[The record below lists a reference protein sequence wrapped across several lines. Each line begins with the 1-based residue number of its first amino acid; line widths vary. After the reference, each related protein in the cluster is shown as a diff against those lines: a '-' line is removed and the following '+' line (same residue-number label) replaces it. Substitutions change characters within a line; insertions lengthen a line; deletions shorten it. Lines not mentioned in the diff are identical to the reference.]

1 MSDGGVLQRPAPPAS
16 ARPVPPMPP
25 VDVRGARRAARLERL
40 GERAAWV
47 YTGLVF
53 AFLFLPILFVVV
65 YSFNAGRHVT
75 ELTGFS
81 AQWYGSAW
89 SDRFLMNAL
98 RNSLTI
104 ATTTAML
111 ATVMGTASAIAMDRL
126 RPRLRWLL
134 ELLTYVAIIVP
145 GIVIGIA
152 TLIFLVTAFEW
163 LNPWLAYLTGGS
175 APNLGLGSASIIAA
189 HTLFTMAIVNVL
201 VRTRMRG
208 MDRSLIEASEDL
220 YATPWRTF
228 RQVTFP
234 QLLPAVVSGAL
245 LAFTFSFDDFI
256 IAFFTSGQDQTVP
269 IYLFASIRRGVSPE
283 VNAIATVLLTV
294 TILAMVTAGVVYRR
308 GQRRSG
314 PSAVTAGDA
323 AISGVAMAPPS
334 AAAPADGS
342 SAS

>member
-1 MSDGGVLQRPAPPAS
+1 M
-16 ARPVPPMPP
+16 
-25 VDVRGARRAARLERL
+25 
-40 GERAAWV
+40 
-47 YTGLVF
+47 
-53 AFLFLPILFVVV
+53 

-81 AQWYGSAW
+81 TQWYASAW
-89 SDRFLMNAL
+89 SDRFLMTAL

-104 ATTTAML
+104 AAITAVL
-111 ATVMGTASAIAMDRL
+111 ATLMGTASALAMDRL
-126 RPRLRWLL
+126 RPRVRWLI

-152 TLIFLVTAFEW
+152 TLIFIVTAFDW
-163 LNPWLAYLTGGS
+163 LNPWLAFLTGGA
-175 APNLGLGSASIIAA
+175 APQLGLGAASVIAA

-228 RQVTFP
+228 VQVTFP
-234 QLLPAVVSGAL
+234 QLVPAVVAGAL

-283 VNAIATVLLTV
+283 VNAIATVLLAV
-294 TILAMVTAGVVYRR
+294 TILSMLLAGLVYRR

-314 PSAVTAGDA
+314 PP
-323 AISGVAMAPPS
+323 MS
-334 AAAPADGS
+334 AAPGS
-342 SAS
+342 EAAST

>member
-1 MSDGGVLQRPAPPAS
+1 MTAQASVPAPGSAPVHAQAPGPAP
-16 ARPVPPMPP
+16 ALL
-25 VDVRGARRAARLERL
+25 VDVRAGKRAARIERL
-40 GERAAWV
+40 GERLVFA

-53 AFLFLPILFVVV
+53 AFLFLPIIIVVV

-81 AQWYGSAW
+81 TQWYASAW

-104 ATTTAML
+104 AAITAVL
-111 ATVMGTASAIAMDRL
+111 ATLLGTASALAMDRL
-126 RPRLRWLL
+126 GPRARNVF

-152 TLIFLVTAFEW
+152 TLIFIVTALDW
-163 LNPWLAYLTGGS
+163 LNPWLAFLAGGA
-175 APNLGLGSASIIAA
+175 APELGLGAGSVIAA

-208 MDRSLIEASEDL
+208 MDRSLVEASEDL

-228 RQVTFP
+228 VQVTFP
-234 QLLPAVVSGAL
+234 QLLPAIVAGAL

-283 VNAIATVLLTV
+283 VNAIATVLLAVTV
-294 TILAMVTAGVVYRR
+294 LAMVLAGVVYRR

-314 PSAVTAGDA
+314 PSAAVAGDA
-323 AISGVAMAPPS
+323 AVAGVAMTS
-334 AAAPADGS
+334 GDRG
-342 SAS
+342 